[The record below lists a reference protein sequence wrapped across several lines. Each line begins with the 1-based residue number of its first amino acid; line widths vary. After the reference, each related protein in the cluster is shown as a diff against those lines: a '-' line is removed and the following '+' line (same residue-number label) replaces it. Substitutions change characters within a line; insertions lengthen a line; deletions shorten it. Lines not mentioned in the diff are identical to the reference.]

1 MANRARRRKLLR
13 VLTFHCR
20 STRSHRHGG
29 NFLKHGV
36 EEIVLLET
44 RVYGATP
51 AAAAADPDPS
61 ERIRLTAPAAVFVTY
76 WMEGWTLAASI
87 EPCIPHVSNF
97 APCAVVSHPKP

>member
-1 MANRARRRKLLR
+1 M
-13 VLTFHCR
+13 
-20 STRSHRHGG
+20 
-29 NFLKHGV
+29 
-36 EEIVLLET
+36 LLET

-97 APCAVVSHPKP
+97 APCAVVRCCRCSRVTP

>member
-1 MANRARRRKLLR
+1 MANRARRRKTLEYS
-13 VLTFHCR
+13 TACR
-20 STRSHRHGG
+20 RTSLPRHGG